1 MIMGIRSSLCKLR
14 CAFWRHPPA
23 PPGSFF
29 PCMAMNKDHCFQKGT
44 AMSTQYLHVTDGII
58 AFDDQ
63 GQGPLVL
70 CMPAGGDLRSEYR
83 YLTPQLIAAGYR
95 VVTMDMRGQGESSVD
110 WPEYTDAALGSDM
123 LALIKHLG
131 SSPAFLIGASK
142 AAGAALQA
150 SLQEP
155 SLVRG
160 LVLIG
165 PFVAA
170 PRSALLTKLTVFLLL
185 APPWGVALF
194 SSYFPRMYPKA
205 RPADFEEH
213 RRRVKAMLREPGR
226 LHALRQLFSESS
238 GATYTRHGE
247 VQAPTLI
254 LMGSR
259 DPDFKDPEQEAR
271 TLAGRLPHAAVQ
283 IIEGAGHHLQVEE
296 PEVVG
301 QSILAFLQ
309 TCDKPE
315 AASLREVE

>member
-1 MIMGIRSSLCKLR
+1 
-14 CAFWRHPPA
+14 
-23 PPGSFF
+23 
-29 PCMAMNKDHCFQKGT
+29 MALNKALMNKDHCFQKGT
-44 AMSTQYLHVTDGII
+44 TMSTQYVHVTDGII

-83 YLTPQLIAAGYR
+83 YLTPQLVAAGYR
-95 VVTMDMRGQGESSVD
+95 VVTMDMRGQGESSVN

-123 LALIKHLG
+123 LALMKHLG
-131 SSPAFLIGASK
+131 TSPAFIIGTSK
-142 AAGAALQA
+142 ATGAALQA

-155 SLVRG
+155 TLVRG

-170 PRSALLTKLTVFLLL
+170 PRSALLTKLTVSLLL
-185 APPWGVALF
+185 APLWGVAVF
-194 SSYFPRMYPKA
+194 RSYFQRMYPKV
-205 RPADFEEH
+205 RPTDFEEH
-213 RRRVKAMLREPGR
+213 RRRVMAMLKEPGR
-226 LHALRQLFSESS
+226 LRALRQLFSESS
-238 GATYTRHGE
+238 GETYARHGE

-283 IIEGAGHHLQVEE
+283 IISDAGHHLQVEE

-301 QSILAFLQ
+301 QSILAFLE
-309 TCDKPE
+309 TCQQSI
-315 AASLREVE
+315 ASSFQEV